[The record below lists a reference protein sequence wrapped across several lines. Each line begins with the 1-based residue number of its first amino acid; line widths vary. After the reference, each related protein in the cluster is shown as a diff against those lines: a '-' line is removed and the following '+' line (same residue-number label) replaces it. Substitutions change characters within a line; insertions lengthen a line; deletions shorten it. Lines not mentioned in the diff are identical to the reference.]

1 MATIWHSPSC
11 TLICELDDTL
21 LVPHQAAEFMLG
33 EKLLFRK
40 LLSTLSAHQGKTL
53 GIGVSQGVRERDV
66 SPFECAHCSAE
77 RKNK

>member
-1 MATIWHSPSC
+1 MAMIWHSPSC
-11 TLICELDDTL
+11 TFICELDDTL

-40 LLSTLSAHQGKTL
+40 LLSSLSAHQGKTL
-53 GIGVSQGVRERDV
+53 VSLRVSEKRDV
-66 SPFECAHCSAE
+66 SLFEYAHCSAE